1 MAEYKNP
8 NQQGGKQDTNSLL
21 VFTVVFV
28 AILLGMQFFK
38 PKHPVTLPPAHSTA
52 AKTNA
57 SQPTGAAGDAGNNT
71 ANAAANPASE
81 QTTGAS
87 TPKVAAA
94 AQSTTVVEN
103 ELYRITFSNRGGEVT
118 SWILKKYTN
127 YDGKPLDLVHAAA
140 AEKFGYPLAIYTYD
154 AGLRQQLAQALYVPS
169 ATGTLTA
176 PNQLTFDY
184 SAGGLVVRKTFHF
197 DNSYVVTADV
207 SVTQNGAPVE
217 ALVAWPGGFGDQR
230 EARDYSTYQKIDR
243 SNGGKVESIAPK
255 KVHDGETQTG
265 SLDWGGVSD
274 LYFAAMF
281 LPETPA
287 NSTFVALSHSLNIPK
302 DPNEPKTSETEAEP
316 VLGAAVGAVNG
327 PTTVRIFAGPKSLGV
342 LSSIRAM
349 GPDGKPN
356 GPNLVPIV
364 HYGMWSIIAK
374 PLFYLLRWVYD
385 HVVHN
390 WGWGILILTVFLTL
404 AMFPT
409 RFTMMKSSIKMQRIQ
424 PQMNF
429 IKEKYKKY
437 KFDDPRKQ
445 DMNREMQELYKKEG
459 VNMFGGCLPML
470 VQFPLIFAFYAM
482 LENAIELRHAHWFW
496 LHDLSAP
503 DPYHILPILMVVSQ
517 FFFQMFTPSPGV
529 DAAQQKMM
537 AFTMPLF
544 SGFICWHYASGLAL
558 YWSGSNLIGIGQQM
572 IINRTKLGKELREIQ
587 AKRAL
592 KKKGGRPPAPGRR

>member
-1 MAEYKNP
+1 LAEYKNP

-21 VFTVVFV
+21 VFSVVFA
-28 AILLGMQFFK
+28 AILLGMQFFR
-38 PKHPVTLPPAHSTA
+38 PKHPPTPPTA
-52 AKTNA
+52 QTTVSKTNA
-57 SQPTGAAGDAGNNT
+57 SQQSGAGAAASNPPDT
-71 ANAAANPASE
+71 AAAEPSAD
-81 QTTGAS
+81 A

-94 AQSTTVVEN
+94 AQSTTIVEN

-118 SWILKKYTN
+118 SWILKKYTD

-140 AEKFGYPLAIYTYD
+140 AEKFGYPLSIYTYD
-154 AGLRQQLAQALYVPS
+154 AGLRQRLAQALYVPS
-169 ATGTLTA
+169 STGALTA
-176 PNQLTFDY
+176 PSQLTFEY
-184 SAGGLVVRKTFHF
+184 SAGGLAVRKTFHF
-197 DNSYVVTADV
+197 DDSYVVTADV

-217 ALVAWPGGFGDQR
+217 ALVAWPAGFGDQR
-230 EARDYSTYQKIDR
+230 DARDYSTYQKIDR

-255 KVHDGETQTG
+255 KVNDGETQSG

-287 NSTFVALSHSLNIPK
+287 NSTFVALSHTLDIPK
-302 DPNEPKTSETEAEP
+302 NPDEPKTGGTEPEL

-364 HYGMWSIIAK
+364 HYGMWSFIAK

-385 HVVHN
+385 RVVHN
-390 WGWGILILTVFLTL
+390 WGWAILILTVFLTL

-592 KKKGGRPPAPGRR
+592 KKKGGRPAALTRR